1 MKSISN
7 RYDNE
12 KYVITE
18 EDICDL
24 LLAYSNHDYEWII
37 YFFETLEPVQDS
49 ICYTFEE
56 LLSSAG
62 ITFQGK

>member
-1 MKSISN
+1 MKSLAN

-12 KYVITE
+12 KYIITE

-24 LLAYSNHDYEWII
+24 LLAYTNQDYEWII

-49 ICYTFEE
+49 IGYTFEE
-56 LLSSAG
+56 LLRNAG
-62 ITFQGK
+62 LRFQGK